1 MKYLVIGLGN
11 FGKTLAEELTEQ
23 GNDVIGIDL
32 NEHRIEEV
40 KNRIAVAYILDATEK
55 AAFCSAS
62 FFESPAPC
70 PISIPSIITFV

>member
-23 GNDVIGIDL
+23 GNDVIGIDR

-40 KNRIAVAYILDATEK
+40 KNRIAVA
-55 AAFCSAS
+55 
-62 FFESPAPC
+62 
-70 PISIPSIITFV
+70 